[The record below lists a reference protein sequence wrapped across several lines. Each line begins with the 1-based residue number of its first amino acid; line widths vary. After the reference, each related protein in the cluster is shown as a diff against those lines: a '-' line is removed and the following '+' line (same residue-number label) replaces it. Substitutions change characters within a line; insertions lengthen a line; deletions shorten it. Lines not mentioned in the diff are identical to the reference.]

1 MTHHNY
7 PYRNRAAARAAVRAV
22 EDTRARD
29 LAIGTSLLALA
40 AGVAA
45 AAMLFG
51 FAGRAHAQSVMP
63 SPPPADMEIE
73 SYACSPHSQAL
84 LSQVELMKV
93 AGKQLKQ
100 RWADQGFSL
109 GGNDAPN
116 DGSHVFDSARA
127 AAAANYS
134 GGYSGSAQASPAS
147 YGAGSSGASGYQ
159 APAVPQNN
167 AYSTAM
173 SGVSGGQQQAT
184 PPISQAMMNGDPAGV
199 RSGLNQMVNT
209 VDPINPSYERF
220 FQAHPSMQEH
230 LRQAQEMGVGPGP
243 IVIDP
248 NVVAQQFG
256 LPYDGQMLD
265 TYAFIPPDTGSVFSK
280 VAMQIRSLFYSR

>member
-1 MTHHNY
+1 MTHRNY
-7 PYRNRAAARAAVRAV
+7 PYHNRAAAHAAARAA

-40 AGVAA
+40 AGIAA

-51 FAGRAHAQSVMP
+51 FAGKAHAQSIMP
-63 SPPPADMEIE
+63 TPDPGNEIE

-84 LSQVELMKV
+84 LSRVELMKV
-93 AGKQLKQ
+93 AGKQLKD
-100 RWADQGFSL
+100 RWAQQGFGI
-109 GGNDAPN
+109 GGNEAPN
-116 DGSHVFDSARA
+116 DGSHVFDGARA
-127 AAAANYS
+127 AAAASYS
-134 GGYSGSAQASPAS
+134 GGAEASNAS
-147 YGAGSSGASGYQ
+147 YGSAASSYQ
-159 APAVPQNN
+159 APAAPQNN
-167 AYSTAM
+167 VYSTAVP
-173 SGVSGGQQQAT
+173 GVSGGQQQAT

-199 RSGLNQMVNT
+199 RSGLNQMVNA

-230 LRQAQEMGVGPGP
+230 LRLAQEMGVGPGP

-256 LPYDGQMLD
+256 LPYDDQMLD